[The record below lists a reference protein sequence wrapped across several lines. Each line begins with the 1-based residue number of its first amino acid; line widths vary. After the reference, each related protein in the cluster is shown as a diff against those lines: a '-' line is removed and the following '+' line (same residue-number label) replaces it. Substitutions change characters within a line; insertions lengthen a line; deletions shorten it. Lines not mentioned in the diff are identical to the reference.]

1 MSALDEVLA
10 ALATAE
16 ELLQQAQREL
26 AAGRSALDEAS
37 QALDG
42 LELAAPATAVPA
54 GLQRAG
60 GEVERVQ
67 GLLDEVSDAVRG
79 FAAGL

>member
-1 MSALDEVLA
+1 MLA

-26 AAGRSALDEAS
+26 AAGRSALAEAGR
-37 QALDG
+37 ALDG
-42 LELAAPATAVPA
+42 ITLAAPASTVPA
-54 GLQRAG
+54 GLQRAD

>member
-1 MSALDEVLA
+1 MLA